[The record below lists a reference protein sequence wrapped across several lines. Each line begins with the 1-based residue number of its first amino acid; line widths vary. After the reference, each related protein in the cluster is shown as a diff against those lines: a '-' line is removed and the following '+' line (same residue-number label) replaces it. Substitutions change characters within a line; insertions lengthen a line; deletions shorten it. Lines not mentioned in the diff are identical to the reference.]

1 MLNLPSTA
9 LILVTVAPNPRDLEI
24 ARVLGWY
31 RIPLARAPK
40 VIAVDY
46 LAFYQPA
53 SFGERKWSI
62 DFYAPVKGYELVT
75 RCELLRNEPHHPRA
89 NEEYYKIILG
99 DLLPLEKPIRAER
112 WKRITF
118 LYTIG
123 EIFNQA
129 EVISDLIVK
138 SDDRELLWQALRE
151 KAAQYSIDPYNE
163 QTSLPSNLPFE
174 VLASFLG
181 IKEEWLCPY

>member
-1 MLNLPSTA
+1 VET
-9 LILVTVAPNPRDLEI
+9 
-24 ARVLGWY
+24 
-31 RIPLARAPK
+31 
-40 VIAVDY
+40 
-46 LAFYQPA
+46 
-53 SFGERKWSI
+53 
-62 DFYAPVKGYELVT
+62 
-75 RCELLRNEPHHPRA
+75 
-89 NEEYYKIILG
+89 
-99 DLLPLEKPIRAER
+99 
-112 WKRITF
+112 ITF

-151 KAAQYSIDPYNE
+151 KAAQYSIDPYNK